1 MITNPAKQKLQ
12 SGELVLG
19 TFLFEFNSPGIMQIA
34 GAAGAEFVLCDME
47 HSGWSFET
55 IRRLTASAPP
65 GVVPLV
71 RVPAGEYRFIARALD
86 MGALGIMAPLVETV
100 EQVEQI
106 VAAAKYPPVGRRGAA
121 FGMPH
126 DRYQP
131 GGLHE
136 KIAAANDATLVIVQ
150 VETRTGLENV
160 EQIARIDGVDVLWI
174 GQTDLTC
181 SLGIPGQFD
190 HPDFVAA
197 VERVVRACREAGKVA
212 GFMPLSL
219 EEAGLYRERG
229 FRMLA
234 YSGDV
239 WIYQQALRAALEE
252 LRASSL
258 KS

>member
-1 MITNPAKQKLQ
+1 MISNPAKRKLQ
-12 SGELVLG
+12 AGDLLLG

-47 HSGWSFET
+47 HSGWSFAT

-65 GVVPLV
+65 GVAPLV
-71 RVPAGEYRFIARALD
+71 RVPAAEYHFIARALD

-100 EQVEQI
+100 DQVEQI
-106 VAAAKYPPVGRRGAA
+106 VAAAKYPPRGRRGAA

-126 DRYQP
+126 DGYQP
-131 GGLHE
+131 GDLHE
-136 KIAAANDATLVIVQ
+136 KIDAANDATLVIVQ
-150 VETRTGLENV
+150 IETRTGLDNV
-160 EQIARIDGVDVLWI
+160 EQIAGIDGVDVLWI

-181 SLGIPGQFD
+181 SLGIPGRFD

-197 VERVVRACREAGKVA
+197 VDRVVNACRDAGKVA

-219 EEAGLYRERG
+219 EEGRQFRDRG

-234 YSGDV
+234 YSGDL
-239 WIYQQALRAALEE
+239 WIYQQALRCALEG
-252 LRASSL
+252 LRHPE
-258 KS
+258 